1 MAMNVTYAHQ
11 TARQRLSTSRTSR
24 RSLASPYPSPTP
36 QPARPTQSQDPPI
49 CEVFATLLF
58 DRQRAYQSGLCAPPT
73 SLLAPVTRAEMTAKQ
88 TPTRNAGKATTDL
101 LKKRAV
107 PVRLTQATAKRQ
119 KTESNSKQKLS
130 YGGNMGNGITT
141 ASTTKPNKDTEII
154 IISDSED
161 DKLHAVRKGRFSAP
175 KINIHEDKDDVKPSI
190 DSLTP
195 NPEPNDK
202 QEKEQLRKELDTAKL
217 ELDKIKKLHEKD
229 KDDSELIRVQSSN
242 ATKQATERLQQE
254 LETERSS
261 LRAITRERDQQRI
274 EIDNIRA
281 MNDQLATELQEERCS
296 REAERREHENI
307 MEDVMKAKEPTSDA
321 GKDLLITENDRL
333 RTENETLRAAAATRP
348 PPMPQPAFLP
358 APPSMFTPPSSQL
371 SQSSSYP
378 SIFTS
383 QAVSPAP
390 SSPTPFAPAVPTQE
404 RKEENVRKVYLRV
417 KNQFD
422 NLQLAASNL
431 IKCTRG
437 MEMSSFGQFG
447 KYLRQLKTVL
457 EEDAK

>member
-1 MAMNVTYAHQ
+1 
-11 TARQRLSTSRTSR
+11 
-24 RSLASPYPSPTP
+24 
-36 QPARPTQSQDPPI
+36 
-49 CEVFATLLF
+49 
-58 DRQRAYQSGLCAPPT
+58 
-73 SLLAPVTRAEMTAKQ
+73 MTAKQ
-88 TPTRNAGKATTDL
+88 TPTRNAGKATTDT

-107 PVRLTQATAKRQ
+107 PVRPTRATAKRQ
-119 KTESNSKQKLS
+119 KTEPNSKQKLV
-130 YGGNMGNGITT
+130 YEENMGNGITT
-141 ASTTKPNKDTEII
+141 ASITKPKKDTEII
-154 IISDSED
+154 TISDSED
-161 DKLHAVRKGRFSAP
+161 DKLLPVRKGRFSAP
-175 KINIHEDKDDVKPSI
+175 KINIHEDEDDVKPSI
-190 DSLTP
+190 ASFTP
-195 NPEPNDK
+195 NPELNDK
-202 QEKEQLRKELDTAKL
+202 QEKEQLRK

-254 LETERSS
+254 LETERSN
-261 LRAITRERDQQRI
+261 LRAVTRDRDQQRI

-281 MNDQLATELQEERCS
+281 RNDQLATELQEER
-296 REAERREHENI
+296 RLGEAERREHENI
-307 MEDVMKAKEPTSDA
+307 MEDVMKAKESTSDA
-321 GKDLLITENDRL
+321 AKDLLITENGRL
-333 RTENETLRAAAATRP
+333 RTENETLRAAATGP
-348 PPMPQPAFLP
+348 PPMLQPAFP
-358 APPSMFTPPSSQL
+358 SAPPSIFTPPSSQL

-431 IKCTRG
+431 MKCTRG
-437 MEMSSFGQFG
+437 MELSNFGQFG

>member
-1 MAMNVTYAHQ
+1 
-11 TARQRLSTSRTSR
+11 
-24 RSLASPYPSPTP
+24 
-36 QPARPTQSQDPPI
+36 
-49 CEVFATLLF
+49 
-58 DRQRAYQSGLCAPPT
+58 
-73 SLLAPVTRAEMTAKQ
+73 
-88 TPTRNAGKATTDL
+88 
-101 LKKRAV
+101 
-107 PVRLTQATAKRQ
+107 
-119 KTESNSKQKLS
+119 
-130 YGGNMGNGITT
+130 MGNGITT

-154 IISDSED
+154 TISDSED
-161 DKLHAVRKGRFSAP
+161 DKLHPVRKGRFSAP
-175 KINIHEDKDDVKPSI
+175 KINIHEDEDDVKPSI
-190 DSLTP
+190 ASLTP
-195 NPEPNDK
+195 NPESNDK
-202 QEKEQLRKELDTAKL
+202 QEKEQLRKELDAAKL
-217 ELDKIKKLHEKD
+217 ELDKIKELHEKD

-254 LETERSS
+254 LETERSN
-261 LRAITRERDQQRI
+261 LRAITRDRDQQRI

-281 MNDQLATELQEERCS
+281 RNDQLATELQEERRL

-321 GKDLLITENDRL
+321 ANDLLITENGRL
-333 RTENETLRAAAATRP
+333 RTENETLRAAATGP
-348 PPMPQPAFLP
+348 PPMPQPAFPP
-358 APPSMFTPPSSQL
+358 APPSIFTPPSSQL

-431 IKCTRG
+431 MKCTRG
-437 MEMSSFGQFG
+437 MELSNFGQFG

>member
-49 CEVFATLLF
+49 CEVFATLIF
-58 DRQRAYQSGLCAPPT
+58 DRQRAYQSGLCAPPAP
-73 SLLAPVTRAEMTAKQ
+73 LLAPVTRAEMTAKQ
-88 TPTRNAGKATTDL
+88 TPTRNAGKATTDT

-107 PVRLTQATAKRQ
+107 PVRLTRATAKRQ
-119 KTESNSKQKLS
+119 KTEPNSKQKFS
-130 YGGNMGNGITT
+130 YEGNMGNGIST

-154 IISDSED
+154 TISDSED
-161 DKLHAVRKGRFSAP
+161 DKLHPVRKGRFSAP
-175 KINIHEDKDDVKPSI
+175 KINIHEDEDDVKPSI
-190 DSLTP
+190 ASLTP
-195 NPEPNDK
+195 NPESNDK
-202 QEKEQLRKELDTAKL
+202 QEKEQLRKELDAAKL
-217 ELDKIKKLHEKD
+217 ELDKIKELHEKD

-254 LETERSS
+254 LETERSN
-261 LRAITRERDQQRI
+261 LRAITRYRDQQRI

-281 MNDQLATELQEERCS
+281 RNDQLATELQEERRL

-321 GKDLLITENDRL
+321 AKDLLITENGRL
-333 RTENETLRAAAATRP
+333 RTENETLRAAATGP
-348 PPMPQPAFLP
+348 PPMSRPAFPP
-358 APPSMFTPPSSQL
+358 APPSIFTPPSSQL

-378 SIFTS
+378 SIFIS

-431 IKCTRG
+431 MKCTRG
-437 MEMSSFGQFG
+437 MELSNFGQFG